1 MSKYDGQGTSL
12 LRKFGNPNT
21 VNKKKLSSVFAKNP
35 HDFIEGTLQL
45 LEKSQRLWYTV
56 EVLCF
61 TNTFL
66 LFLKLTGHGWALEGL
81 LYLYER

>member
-1 MSKYDGQGTSL
+1 MSKYDGQGTCL
-12 LRKFGNPNT
+12 LRKFENPDT
-21 VNKKKLSSVFAKNP
+21 VNKKKLPSVFAKNP

-66 LFLKLTGHGWALEGL
+66 PILKLTGHGWALEGS